1 MILYNHINYKNIKHL
16 PVLTLCVSW
25 WCGKRFS
32 GNYLNQGPGQE
43 GSYVMECSY
52 MLYISVCYKTLFTH
66 LVWNGDWSVVTRVVT
81 ADLQK

>member
-1 MILYNHINYKNIKHL
+1 MQMTVFYCTAVI
-16 PVLTLCVSW
+16 W

-52 MLYISVCYKTLFTH
+52 MLYISVCYKTLFTPTITITDRI
-66 LVWNGDWSVVTRVVT
+66 NNFVT
-81 ADLQK
+81 